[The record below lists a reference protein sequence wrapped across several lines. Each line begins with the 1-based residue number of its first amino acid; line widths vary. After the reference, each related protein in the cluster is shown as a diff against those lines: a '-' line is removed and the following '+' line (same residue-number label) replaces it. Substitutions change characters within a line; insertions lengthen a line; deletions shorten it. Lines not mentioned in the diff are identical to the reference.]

1 MNAQIAADF
10 PTSNH
15 SVVVT
20 ISRNEFALDDLDT
33 AADKAHAAVEE
44 TSAAALVHTQLNR
57 KAWMYLGAV
66 LDQKHI
72 AVNRCNKALG
82 AWVREKKL
90 NTGRA
95 QLSSVRSDAMWM
107 WRNRAVLEGFEN
119 GISHPT
125 ALRAAARRA
134 GYLWATNDKPD
145 TKPKPDPD
153 NSNSNSTDSKG
164 RRSRTRKIF
173 EVPDDELATIPP
185 ELHNR
190 YRQMREKEHAAEQL
204 MHHAERQRERYQRK
218 MKGIDGVSEW
228 LSKQEAHTVVRVLA
242 ASPHAER
249 VDALDVF
256 SRVMPLLEG

>member
-1 MNAQIAADF
+1 MNAQSAADF

-15 SVVVT
+15 SVVVQF
-20 ISRNEFALDDLDT
+20 SRGEFPLDDLDA
-33 AADKAHAAVEE
+33 AADAALAEVER
-44 TSAAALVHTQLNR
+44 TNDSALVHTKLGR
-57 KAWMYLGAV
+57 SAWMTIGEV
-66 LDQKHI
+66 FDKKHESLK
-72 AVNRCNKALG
+72 RSNKLFG
-82 AWVREKKL
+82 IWVRERKL
-90 NTGRA
+90 NTGRCA
-95 QLSSVRSDAMWM
+95 LSSVRSDAMWM
-107 WRNRAVLEGFEN
+107 WRNRAILEGFEDS
-119 GISHPT
+119 IAHPT

-134 GYLWATNDKPD
+134 GYLWATDDKPD

-153 NSNSNSTDSKG
+153 NSNSNSTGSKS

-173 EVPDDELATIPP
+173 EVSDDELATIPP